1 MKRNRRT
8 FAWHVAILLFWLGPG
23 ALANA
28 ADESFGALTRLADAY
43 GSDKGHAGEGHLF
56 AEFYEHFFYPIRQ
69 QAKKIAEIGI
79 AEGASL
85 KMFRD
90 YFPEAVI
97 YGIDINDS
105 SGLNAD
111 RIRTFVADQGDRRQL
126 GQFIQAFG
134 SGFDVIIDDG
144 GHTMRQQQI
153 SIGYLFSHV
162 KPGGYY
168 VIEDVH
174 TSLYPVPNVYERDF
188 GVDKSGA
195 NSTLRMIERYI
206 RTGKIRSQ
214 YLYSVERNYLEANIQ
229 YCNLF
234 SRNTGSITCLFKK
247 K

>member
-8 FAWHVAILLFWLGPG
+8 FAWHLALLLFWPAPG
-23 ALANA
+23 TPADAG
-28 ADESFGALTRLADAY
+28 DESFGVLTRLADTY

-56 AEFYEHFFYPIRQ
+56 AEVYEHFFYPIRQ
-69 QAKKIAEIGI
+69 QVKKIAEIGI

-90 YFPEAVI
+90 YFPEAVVC
-97 YGIDINDS
+97 GIDINDS

-126 GQFIQAFG
+126 GQFIRAFG
-134 SGFDVIIDDG
+134 SDFDVIIDDG
-144 GHTMRQQQI
+144 GHMMHQQQI

-174 TSLYPVPNVYERDF
+174 TSLYPVPNVYQRDF
-188 GVDKSGA
+188 GVEKNGA

-214 YLYSVERNYLEANIQ
+214 YLTAEERKYLEANIQ

-234 SRNTGSITCLFKK
+234 SRNAGSITCLFKK